1 MRPPSRAA
9 SALVLLLVGVLVG
22 PASPV
27 SAGTDFY
34 DTGGLDASG
43 ARGSVI
49 RVEPMVAQVLPGVPI
64 AAKAWR
70 ILYRS
75 TNATG
80 APVVVSGIVLVPEKP
95 WKGTGPRPL
104 VGYAMGTPGMKDS
117 CAPSR
122 KVATGT
128 AYEASL
134 LASALNRGWA
144 LAITDYPGLGTPGGH
159 QYVVGKALGPAVLD
173 AMRAARDL
181 PAAGLARHAPMAIY
195 GYSEGGEAAGWALQL
210 QPTYAPDLDV
220 RGGAVGAAPADF
232 EREATF
238 IDKGAFAFLLGYVS
252 MGFVAA
258 YPELA
263 PDLERVLTPQ
273 GRAFLKALDQT
284 CVEDAI
290 VVSQL
295 WSHDSRTYLKVP
307 PLGLPALRA
316 RLVENNLG
324 GVAPAV
330 PVILGANRFD
340 EVMVYNT
347 SGPGLR
353 DQWCRRG
360 TPVRFVS
367 SPLGDHIGGVFGFF
381 PVAATF
387 LSERLAGTPY
397 RRPADCPV

>member
-1 MRPPSRAA
+1 MRSPSRAA
-9 SALVLLLVGVLVG
+9 FALVLVLVGVLLGPVG
-22 PASPV
+22 PV

-34 DTGGLDASG
+34 DTAGLEAPG
-43 ARGSVI
+43 APGSVL
-49 RVEPMVAQVLPGVPI
+49 RVEPMVAHVLPAVRVP
-64 AAKAWR
+64 AKAWR

-80 APVVVSGIVLVPEKP
+80 APTIVSGMVLVPEKP
-95 WKGTGPRPL
+95 WTGTGRRPL

-122 KVATGT
+122 KVAAGT
-128 AYEASL
+128 AYETSL
-134 LASALNRGWA
+134 LASALSRGWA
-144 LAITDYPGLGTPGGH
+144 LAVTDYPGLGTPGRH
-159 QYVVGKALGPAVLD
+159 QYVVGKVLGPAVLD

-181 PAAGLARHAPMAIY
+181 PAAGLDRRAPMAIY

-210 QPTYAPDLDV
+210 APTYAPELDV

-238 IDKGAFAFLLGYVS
+238 IDQRPFAFLLGYVS

-258 YPELA
+258 YPELGA
-263 PDLERVLTPQ
+263 ELDRVLTPL
-273 GRAFLKALDQT
+273 GRRFLAMLDNT

-307 PLGLPALRA
+307 PLGIPALRA

-324 GVAPAV
+324 GIAPAV

-340 EVMVYNT
+340 EVMVYNS

-381 PVAATF
+381 PTAATF
-387 LSERLAGTPY
+387 LSARLAGTPY
-397 RRPADCPV
+397 ERPADCPA